1 MAIIQVW
8 NWPSKGN
15 FGDRMGLNIVWDTIE
30 TPDSWTSEHLQSKED
45 QESDHQT
52 EETHSFGK
60 GETQNGVWEK
70 LTLEGWVTGITDDQ
84 WAEHCSDTWKILLVI
99 ALVHGK
105 VSRKLILVGLLT
117 STRSSNTD
125 GGGTSTNELG
135 GSINIS
141 VLDGDREWAKNILL
155 KNNSKYWNYIFENRN
170 LPDSGAG
177 SKSWGGEDN
186 SVHVQFLN

>member
-1 MAIIQVW
+1 MTEWVW
-8 NWPSKGN
+8 ILCG
-15 FGDRMGLNIVWDTIE
+15 IE

-99 ALVHGK
+99 DYGHGHNYWIWEQK
-105 VSRKLILVGLLT
+105 YLLT

-141 VLDGDREWAKNILL
+141 VLDGDREWAEILL
-155 KNNSKYWNYIFENRN
+155 QKWVDQSIKIPCSKKLTGQRC
-170 LPDSGAG
+170 G
-177 SKSWGGEDN
+177 
-186 SVHVQFLN
+186 